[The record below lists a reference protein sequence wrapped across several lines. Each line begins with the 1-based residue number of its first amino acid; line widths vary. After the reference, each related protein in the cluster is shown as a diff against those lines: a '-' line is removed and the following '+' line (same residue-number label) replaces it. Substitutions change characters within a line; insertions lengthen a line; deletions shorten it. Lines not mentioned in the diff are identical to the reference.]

1 MTVLSRLV
9 VLTDR
14 AAAARWRRSLP
25 ETVREAVDGGARA
38 VLLRE
43 KDLSVDHRRALL
55 DACRS
60 LLDPVGGR
68 VGVASDASLATAAGV
83 KWVHLAQADGFP
95 IEQPAG
101 GSPGTLIGRSC
112 HHLFEA
118 MRAGEES
125 CAYVTVSP
133 VAIAASK
140 PGYGP
145 AIGATRLGE
154 ICAAVAPTPVWAL
167 GGVTGGNAAGWLAA
181 GAHGIFVMGGIMAAA
196 DPAAA
201 TAAYLHAIGDAR

>member
-14 AAAARWRRSLP
+14 VATARCGRSLP

-43 KDLSVDHRRALL
+43 KDLPVDQRRALL
-55 DACRS
+55 DACRD

-68 VGVASDASLATAAGV
+68 VGVASDASLAAVAGIN
-83 KWVHLAQADGFP
+83 WVHLAQADEFQVLG
-95 IEQPAG
+95 AADG
-101 GSPGTLIGRSC
+101 APGTLIGRSC
-112 HHLFEA
+112 HNRVEA
-118 MRAGEES
+118 TQAVDEG

-133 VAIAASK
+133 VAITRSK

-145 AIGATRLGE
+145 AIGAARLRE
-154 ICAAVAPTPVWAL
+154 ICAAIASTPVWAL
-167 GGVTGGNAAGWLAA
+167 GGVARANAAGWITA
-181 GAHGIFVMGGIMAAA
+181 GAHGIFVMGGIMAAP

-201 TAAYLHAIGDAR
+201 TAVYLQAIGDAR